1 MERSGLVGIVA
12 TPPGTKNKQKLGSR
26 TGSYGQKYSSV
37 FIYIYI
43 YIYIKEDG
51 VGWEK
56 KYYLIDSNIIYTES
70 IYKVCRT
77 HHFTR
82 KKMNF
87 FILLYG
93 PKYISIIS
101 Y

>member
-43 YIYIKEDG
+43 YKRRWSWLG
-51 VGWEK
+51 K
-56 KYYLIDSNIIYTES
+56 KVL
-70 IYKVCRT
+70 
-77 HHFTR
+77 
-82 KKMNF
+82 
-87 FILLYG
+87 
-93 PKYISIIS
+93 S